1 MIVRHLD
8 SWEIL
13 PCGPDANIRY
23 LDELLHV
30 AQKGERE
37 QGPCPNHVTMCSDFF
52 FFSWKFTNQSSR
64 AADWVSLVLSEPS
77 LTLKVIQCFHFLLI
91 LEQGQGGL

>member
-52 FFSWKFTNQSSR
+52 FSPGN
-64 AADWVSLVLSEPS
+64 S
-77 LTLKVIQCFHFLLI
+77 LTKAQEQLTGFL
-91 LEQGQGGL
+91 